1 MLHAYGKL
9 LIVDDEP
16 SIRISLSHVFAELG
30 HVVRS
35 AVDGFSAL
43 IEIRKELPD
52 ILLSDL
58 NMPGVSG
65 FELLSVVRC
74 QFATIQVIAMSGA
87 FSGDA
92 VPPGVAADAF
102 YEKGTSLR
110 PLLQVVRAMTEAER
124 PRSIERRGLWEPS
137 WDPGIGGRRT

>member
-1 MLHAYGKL
+1 MLYANGKL

-16 SIRISLSHVFAELG
+16 SIRMSLSHVFAGLG
-30 HVVRS
+30 HEVRT
-35 AVDGFSAL
+35 AIDGLSAL
-43 IEIRKELPD
+43 VEIQKELPD

-65 FELLSVVRC
+65 FELLSIVRC
-74 QFATIQVIAMSGA
+74 HFATIQVVAMSGA

-110 PLLQVVRAMTEAER
+110 PLFQVVRAMTEGER
-124 PRSIERRGLWEPS
+124 PRSIDRRISWESKWAPGIAERRP
-137 WDPGIGGRRT
+137 